1 MSLPTVTVHR
11 HILVAIVPFE
21 HVHLALHGQTSPQ
34 ATTLHTQRQNVLMWV
49 CAIVS
54 TDNVYVDKVSQVQP
68 ANSWHVRINAT
79 LQDDV

>member
-1 MSLPTVTVHR
+1 MLLPAVTVHR
-11 HILVAIVPFE
+11 HILVEIVPFE
-21 HVHLALHGQTSPQ
+21 HVHRALRGQTSPL
-34 ATTLHTQRQNVLMWV
+34 ATTLHTQWQNVRMWV

-54 TDNVYVDKVSQVQP
+54 TDNAYVDKVSQVHP